1 VTETTANGVAL
12 PLNGNGQSR
21 GYLEEK
27 GFWSW
32 AYTLDHKRIGV
43 LYLTTTLFF
52 FLLGGVFALLIRIK
66 LMYPGQEIFSNQAYN
81 VLFTLHGS
89 VMIFLFI
96 IPAIPSGL
104 GNFFIPLLIGARDV
118 AFPRL
123 NLASYWVFVAGI
135 LVILGSLIRP
145 MDTGWTF
152 YTPYSAKTAAD
163 ITLLSF
169 GVFLVGMSSILTGLN
184 FIVTIHKLRAPGMD
198 WHRLPLFIW
207 GMYATSII
215 QVVAT
220 PVVGITFLLLA
231 MERLFGIGFF
241 DPAKG
246 GDPLLFQHFFWFYSH
261 PVVYVMILPAMG
273 IISEVI
279 PTFSRKPIFGYKAIA
294 YSSLAIAFIGFL
306 VWGHHMFVSGMSKT
320 ASIIFSF
327 LTFFVA
333 VPTAIKV
340 FNWIAT
346 MYKGSITFES
356 PMLYALTFIFLFTFG
371 GLTGMFLGALATNIH
386 AHDTY
391 FIVAHFHYTMM
402 GGTVMGLL
410 AGLHY
415 WFPKMTGRMLSEK
428 LARAGWLLIFI
439 GFNVTFLT
447 QFFLGHGGMPRR
459 YAEYPAQFQSLNIV
473 STAGSWILAMGILV
487 MFVNFVRGLYAGEP
501 APANPWKG
509 LTLEWQIASPA
520 PTENFEKVPVITD
533 WPYGYRKGKAEGG
546 SERP

>member
-1 VTETTANGVAL
+1 MSEATADAVAL
-12 PLNGNGQSR
+12 PLNGNGRSR

-27 GFWSW
+27 GFRSW
-32 AYTLDHKRIGV
+32 ALTLDHKRIGV
-43 LYLTTTLFF
+43 LYLLTTLFF

-66 LMYPGQEIFSNQAYN
+66 LMVPGQQIFSDHAYN

-89 VMIFLFI
+89 LMIFLFV

-104 GNFFIPLLIGARDV
+104 GNFFIPLQIGARDV

-135 LVILGSLIRP
+135 LILLASLVRP

-163 ITLLSF
+163 VTLLSF
-169 GVFLVGMSSILTGLN
+169 GIFLIGMSSILTGLN
-184 FIVTIHKLRAPGMD
+184 FIVTIHKLRAPGMT
-198 WHRLPLFIW
+198 WHRMPLFIW

-231 MERLFGIGFF
+231 MERVFGIGFF

-273 IISEVI
+273 IISEVV
-279 PTFSRKPIFGYKAIA
+279 PVFSRKPIFGYKAIA
-294 YSSLAIAFIGFL
+294 YSSLAIAFIGFF

-320 ASIIFSF
+320 ANIIFSF

-333 VPTAIKV
+333 VPTAVKV

-356 PMLYALTFIFLFTFG
+356 PMLYALTFVFLFTFG
-371 GLTGMFLGALATNIH
+371 GLTGMFLGALATNVH
-386 AHDTY
+386 LHDTY
-391 FIVAHFHYTMM
+391 FVVAHFHYTMM
-402 GGTVMGLL
+402 GGTVVGFL

-415 WFPKMTGRMLSEK
+415 WFPKMTGRMLGEK
-428 LARAGWLLIFI
+428 AARAGWLLTFI

-447 QFFLGHGGMPRR
+447 QFFLGFQGMPRR
-459 YAEYPAQFQSLNIV
+459 WAEYPQQFQGLNIV
-473 STAGSWILAMGILV
+473 STAGSWILAAGILV

-509 LTLEWQIASPA
+509 LTLEWQAASPP
-520 PTENFEKVPVITD
+520 PTENFEKIPVVDD
-533 WPYGYRKGKAEGG
+533 WPYGYAKRKPQGNE
-546 SERP
+546 

>member
-1 VTETTANGVAL
+1 MSETTWNGAGKAL
-12 PLNGNGQSR
+12 GGDAAPR
-21 GYLEEK
+21 GYLEDK
-27 GFWSW
+27 GIRSW
-32 AYTLDHKRIGV
+32 ALTLDHKRIGV
-43 LYLTTTLFF
+43 MYLYTTLFF
-52 FLLGGVFALLIRIK
+52 FLLGGVFALLMRIK
-66 LMYPGQEIFSNQAYN
+66 LMFPGQQIFSDQAYN
-81 VLFTLHGS
+81 VMFTLHGS
-89 VMIFLFI
+89 LMIFLFI

-104 GNFFIPLLIGARDV
+104 GNFFIPLHIGARDV

-123 NLASYWVFVAGI
+123 NLMSYWLFVAGI
-135 LVILGSLIRP
+135 LVIMASLVRP

-163 ITLLSF
+163 VTLLSF
-169 GVFLVGMSSILTGLN
+169 GIFLVGMSSILTGLN
-184 FIVTIHKLRAPGMD
+184 FIVTIHKLRAPGMT
-198 WHRLPLFIW
+198 WHRMPLFIW

-246 GDPLLFQHFFWFYSH
+246 GDPVLFQHFFWFYSH

-294 YSSLAIAFIGFL
+294 YSSLAIAFIGFF
-306 VWGHHMFVSGMSKT
+306 VWGHHMFVSGMSSK
-320 ASIIFSF
+320 AGIIFSF

-356 PMLYALTFIFLFTFG
+356 PMLYAMTFIFLFVIG
-371 GLTGMFLGALATNIH
+371 GLTGMFLGALATNVH
-386 AHDTY
+386 VHDTY

-428 LARAGWLLIFI
+428 LARWGWLLLFI
-439 GFNVTFLT
+439 GFNVTFIA
-447 QFFLGHGGMPRR
+447 QFILGFQGMPRR
-459 YAEYPAQFQSLNIV
+459 WAEYPARYQHGNVVATI
-473 STAGSWILAMGILV
+473 
-487 MFVNFVRGLYAGEP
+487 
-501 APANPWKG
+501 
-509 LTLEWQIASPA
+509 
-520 PTENFEKVPVITD
+520 
-533 WPYGYRKGKAEGG
+533 
-546 SERP
+546 

>member
-1 VTETTANGVAL
+1 MSETTWNGAGKAL
-12 PLNGNGQSR
+12 EGDGAPR

-27 GFWSW
+27 GIRSW
-32 AYTLDHKRIGV
+32 ALTLDHKRIGV
-43 LYLTTTLFF
+43 MYLYTTLFF
-52 FLLGGVFALLIRIK
+52 FLLGGVFALLMRIK
-66 LMYPGQEIFSNQAYN
+66 LMFPGQQIFSDQAYN
-81 VLFTLHGS
+81 VMFTLHGS
-89 VMIFLFI
+89 MMIFLFI

-104 GNFFIPLLIGARDV
+104 GNFFIPLHIGARDV

-123 NLASYWVFVAGI
+123 NLMSYWLFVAGI
-135 LVILGSLIRP
+135 LVILASLARP

-152 YTPYSAKTAAD
+152 YTPYSAKTAANV
-163 ITLLSF
+163 TLLSF
-169 GVFLVGMSSILTGLN
+169 GIFLVGMSSILTGLN
-184 FIVTIHKLRAPGMD
+184 FIVTIHKLRAPGMT
-198 WHRLPLFIW
+198 WHRMPLFIW

-241 DPAKG
+241 DPTKG

-273 IISEVI
+273 IISEIV
-279 PTFSRKPIFGYKAIA
+279 PVFSRKPIFGYKAIA
-294 YSSLAIAFIGFL
+294 YSSLAIAFIGFF
-306 VWGHHMFVSGMSKT
+306 VWGHHMFVSGMSS
-320 ASIIFSF
+320 AAGVIFSF

-356 PMLYALTFIFLFTFG
+356 PMLYAMTFIFLFVIG
-371 GLTGMFLGALATNIH
+371 GLTGMFLGALATNVH
-386 AHDTY
+386 VHDTY

-415 WFPKMTGRMLSEK
+415 WFPKMTGRMVSEK
-428 LARAGWLLIFI
+428 LARIGWLLIFI
-439 GFNVTFLT
+439 GFNVTFLS
-447 QFFLGHGGMPRR
+447 QFVLGFEGMPRR
-459 YAEYPAQFQSLNIV
+459 WAEYPARFQGLNIV
-473 STAGSWILAMGILV
+473 STVGSWLLAAGILV
-487 MFVNFVRGLYAGEP
+487 MFYNFARGLFRGEA

-509 LTLEWQIASPA
+509 LTLEWQTASPP
-520 PTENFEKVPVITD
+520 PTENFAEIPTVTD
-533 WPYGYRKGKAEGG
+533 WPYGYPKRKAPA
-546 SERP
+546 S

>member
-1 VTETTANGVAL
+1 MKDTTADGVAL
-12 PLNGNGQSR
+12 TVSGDAHPR

-32 AYTLDHKRIGV
+32 VYTLDHKRIGL
-43 LYLTTTLFF
+43 LYLYTTLFF
-52 FLLGGVFALLIRIK
+52 FLLGGIFALLIRIK
-66 LMYPGQEIFSNQAYN
+66 LLYPGQQIFSDHMYN

-118 AFPRL
+118 AFPRI

-135 LVILGSLIRP
+135 LVILASLVRP

-163 ITLLSF
+163 VTLLSF
-169 GVFLVGMSSILTGLN
+169 GIFLVGMSSILTGLN
-184 FIVTIHKLRAPGMD
+184 FLVTIHKLRAPGMT
-198 WHRLPLFIW
+198 WHRFPLFIW

-231 MERLFGIGFF
+231 MERLFGVGFF

-246 GDPLLFQHFFWFYSH
+246 GDPVLFQHFFWFYSH

-279 PTFSRKPIFGYKAIA
+279 PVFSRKPIFGYRAIA

-320 ASIIFSF
+320 ANIIFSF

-371 GLTGMFLGALATNIH
+371 GLTGMFLGALATNVH

-391 FIVAHFHYTMM
+391 FVVAHFHYTMM
-402 GGTVMGLL
+402 GGTMMGLL

-415 WFPKMTGRMLSEK
+415 WWPKMTGRMLSEK
-428 LARAGWLLIFI
+428 LARAGWLLTFI

-447 QFFLGHGGMPRR
+447 QFFLGYGGMPRR
-459 YAEYPAQFQSLNIV
+459 WAEYPAQFQPLNIV
-473 STAGSWILAMGILV
+473 STAGSWILAAGILI
-487 MFVNFVRGLYAGEP
+487 MFVNFIRGLYTGEP
-501 APANPWKG
+501 APASPWKG
-509 LTLEWQIASPA
+509 LTLEWQVPSPP
-520 PTENFEKVPVITD
+520 PTENFEEIPHITN
-533 WPYGYRKGKAEGG
+533 WPYGYTKRKTDGYE
-546 SERP
+546 

>member
-1 VTETTANGVAL
+1 MSETTWNGAGKAL
-12 PLNGNGQSR
+12 EGEPAPR

-27 GFWSW
+27 GIRSW
-32 AYTLDHKRIGV
+32 ALTLDHKRIGV
-43 LYLTTTLFF
+43 MYLYTTLLF
-52 FLLGGVFALLIRIK
+52 FLLGGLVALLMRIK
-66 LMYPGQEIFSNQAYN
+66 LMFPGQQVFSDQAYN
-81 VLFTLHGS
+81 VMFTLHGS
-89 VMIFLFI
+89 MMIFLFI

-104 GNFFIPLLIGARDV
+104 GNFFIPLHIGARDV

-123 NLASYWVFVAGI
+123 NLMSYWLFVAGI
-135 LVILGSLIRP
+135 LVILASLVRP

-163 ITLLSF
+163 VTLLSF
-169 GVFLVGMSSILTGLN
+169 GIFLVGMSSILTGLN
-184 FIVTIHKLRAPGMD
+184 FIVTIHKLRAPGMA
-198 WHRLPLFIW
+198 WHRMPLFIW

-273 IISEVI
+273 IISEVV
-279 PTFSRKPIFGYKAIA
+279 PVFSRKPIFGYKAIA
-294 YSSLAIAFIGFL
+294 YSSLAIAFIGFF
-306 VWGHHMFVSGMSKT
+306 VWGHHMFVSGMSSK
-320 ASIIFSF
+320 AGIIFSF

-356 PMLYALTFIFLFTFG
+356 PMLYAMTFIFLFVIG
-371 GLTGMFLGALATNIH
+371 GLTGMFLGALATNVH
-386 AHDTY
+386 VHDTY

-415 WFPKMTGRMLSEK
+415 WFPKMTGRMFSERR
-428 LARAGWLLIFI
+428 ARIAWLLTFI

-447 QFFLGHGGMPRR
+447 QFILGFEGMPRR
-459 YAEYPAQFQSLNIV
+459 WAEYPARFQGLNIV
-473 STAGSWILAMGILV
+473 STVGSWLLAAGILV
-487 MFVNFVRGLYAGEP
+487 MFWNFARGLFRGEA

-509 LTLEWQIASPA
+509 LTLEWRTASPP
-520 PTENFEKVPVITD
+520 PTGNFAEIPTVTD
-533 WPYGYRKGKAEGG
+533 WPYGYPKRRAGA
-546 SERP
+546 S

>member
-1 VTETTANGVAL
+1 MSDTT
-12 PLNGNGQSR
+12 SR

-27 GFWSW
+27 GIRSW
-32 AYTLDHKRIGV
+32 ALTLDHKRIGAMY
-43 LYLTTTLFF
+43 LYTTLFF
-52 FLLGGVFALLIRIK
+52 FLAGGVFALLMRIK
-66 LMYPGQEIFSNQAYN
+66 LMFPGQQVFSDQAYN
-81 VLFTLHGS
+81 VMFTLHGS
-89 VMIFLFI
+89 MMIFLFI

-104 GNFFIPLLIGARDV
+104 GNFFIPLHIGARDV

-123 NLASYWVFVAGI
+123 NLMSYWLFVAGI
-135 LVILGSLIRP
+135 LVILASLVRP

-152 YTPYSAKTAAD
+152 YTPYSARTAAD
-163 ITLLSF
+163 VTLLSF
-169 GVFLVGMSSILTGLN
+169 GIFLAGMSSILTGLN
-184 FIVTIHKLRAPGMD
+184 FIVTIHKLRAPGMT
-198 WHRLPLFIW
+198 WHRMPLFIW

-273 IISEVI
+273 IISEIV
-279 PTFSRKPIFGYKAIA
+279 PVFSRKPIFGYKAIA
-294 YSSLAIAFIGFL
+294 YSSLAIAFIGFF
-306 VWGHHMFVSGMSKT
+306 VWGHHMFVSGMSSK
-320 ASIIFSF
+320 AGIVFSF

-356 PMLYALTFIFLFTFG
+356 PMLYAMTFIFLFIFG
-371 GLTGMFLGALATNIH
+371 GLTGMFLGALATNVH
-386 AHDTY
+386 VHDTY
-391 FIVAHFHYTMM
+391 FVVAHFHYTMM

-415 WFPKMTGRMLSEK
+415 WFPKMTGRMVSEK
-428 LARAGWLLIFI
+428 LARTGWLLIFI

-447 QFFLGHGGMPRR
+447 QFVLGFEGMPRR
-459 YAEYPAQFQSLNIV
+459 WAEYPARFQGLNIV
-473 STAGSWILAMGILV
+473 STVGSWLLAAGILV
-487 MFVNFVRGLYAGEP
+487 MFWNFARGLFRGEA
-501 APANPWKG
+501 APANPWKA
-509 LTLEWQIASPA
+509 LTLEWQTASPP
-520 PTENFEKVPVITD
+520 PTENFAEIPTVTD
-533 WPYGYRKGKAEGG
+533 WPYGYPKRKA
-546 SERP
+546 